1 MKITKRKSEPTAI
14 ESVRRE
20 MDRFFDELTPFSWM
34 RETNG
39 GSRMDVW
46 APNTDMSEDENEYVI
61 KMDIPGMTK
70 DDIEVNFEDNRII
83 IRGDRSEEEKE
94 EKKDYIRKE
103 RYEGSF
109 YRSFT
114 IPKTVD
120 EDQIK
125 AKFEEGVLKINL
137 PKAEVSKPKE
147 VKVE

>member
-14 ESVRRE
+14 ESMRRE

-70 DDIEVNFEDNRII
+70 DDIEVNFEDNRIT
-83 IRGDRSEEEKE
+83 IRGERSEEERE

-103 RYEGSF
+103 RYKGSF
-109 YRSFT
+109 YRSIT

-125 AKFEEGVLKINL
+125 AKFEEGVLKVNL

>member
-14 ESVRRE
+14 ESMRRE
-20 MDRFFDELTPFSWM
+20 MDRFFDELTPFSRM
-34 RETNG
+34 RENNG
-39 GSRMDVW
+39 GSMMDVW
-46 APNTDMSEDENEYVI
+46 TPSTDMSENENEYVI

-70 DDIEVNFEDNRII
+70 DDIDVNFEDNRIV
-83 IRGDRSEEEKE
+83 IRGERTEEEKE
-94 EKKDYIRKE
+94 EKKNYIQKE
-103 RYEGSF
+103 RYDGSF

>member
-14 ESVRRE
+14 ESMRRE

-70 DDIEVNFEDNRII
+70 DDIEVNFEDNRIT
-83 IRGDRSEEEKE
+83 IRGERSEEERE

-103 RYEGSF
+103 RYKGSF

-125 AKFEEGVLKINL
+125 AKFEEGVLKVNL

>member
-14 ESVRRE
+14 ESMRRE

-70 DDIEVNFEDNRII
+70 DDIEVNFEDNRIT
-83 IRGDRSEEEKE
+83 IRGERSEEEKE

-103 RYEGSF
+103 RYKGSF

-125 AKFEEGVLKINL
+125 AKFEEGVLKVNL

>member
-14 ESVRRE
+14 ESMRRE

-34 RETNG
+34 RENNG
-39 GSRMDVW
+39 GSMMDVW
-46 APNTDMSEDENEYVI
+46 APSTDMSEDENEYVI

-70 DDIEVNFEDNRII
+70 DDIEVNFEDNRIV
-83 IRGDRSEEEKE
+83 IRGERSEEEKE

-103 RYEGSF
+103 RYSGSF

-137 PKAEVSKPKE
+137 PNAEVSKPKE

>member
-14 ESVRRE
+14 ESMRRE
-20 MDRFFDELTPFSWM
+20 MDRFFDELTPFSWL
-34 RETNG
+34 RENNG
-39 GSRMDVW
+39 GSMMDVW
-46 APNTDMSEDENEYVI
+46 TPSTDMSEDENEYVI

-70 DDIEVNFEDNRII
+70 DDIEVNFEDNRIV
-83 IRGDRSEEEKE
+83 IRGERSEEEKE

-103 RYEGSF
+103 RYSGSF

>member
-14 ESVRRE
+14 ESMRRE

-34 RETNG
+34 RENNG
-39 GSRMDVW
+39 GSMMDVW
-46 APNTDMSEDENEYVI
+46 TPSTDMSEDENEYII

-83 IRGDRSEEEKE
+83 IRGERSEEEEE

-103 RYEGSF
+103 RYDGSF

-114 IPKTVD
+114 IPKTVE

>member
-14 ESVRRE
+14 ESMRRE

-34 RETNG
+34 RENNG
-39 GSRMDVW
+39 GSIMDVW
-46 APNTDMSEDENEYVI
+46 APSTDMSEDENEYVI

-83 IRGDRSEEEKE
+83 IRGERSEEEEE

-103 RYEGSF
+103 RYDGSF

-114 IPKTVD
+114 IPKTVE